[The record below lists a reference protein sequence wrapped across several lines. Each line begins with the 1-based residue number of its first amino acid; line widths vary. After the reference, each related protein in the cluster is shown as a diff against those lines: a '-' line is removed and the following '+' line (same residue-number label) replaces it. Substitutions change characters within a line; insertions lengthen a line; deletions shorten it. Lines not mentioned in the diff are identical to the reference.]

1 MKSAVHWKQVATR
14 WPVCLSA
21 FLALSPTYV
30 GWSEPGRD
38 WTLATP
44 AAPWHSRVGHTSL
57 VYNGK
62 MWIILGDWG
71 DGGDIWCSSNGS
83 SWTRTLSR
91 GPIGFRYRVA
101 HTSVVYGGKMWVIGG
116 AFDYGGTPFNDV
128 WYSTNGTTWTLATAH
143 AQWAPRSAHASV
155 VYDGKMWIIGGYDG
169 SKWRNDVWYS
179 TNGTT
184 WRLAT
189 ARGPWS
195 AGVYGHTALVF
206 EAKMWVIAGNPYY
219 NAAYSSNGTSWTVA
233 TGPWLN
239 SLHGHG
245 GVVCG
250 RKMWVMGGLMPPP
263 WFKSTN
269 EVWSSTDGVTWGQV
283 LPYGYAPWVPRENFA
298 MVVHDRKMWILGGA
312 YYTGSSTYYLNDV
325 WYSQFPAETTA
336 AWKLYR

>member
-1 MKSAVHWKQVATR
+1 MVQGSRYAT
-14 WPVCLSA
+14 CLLFVGA
-21 FLALSPTYV
+21 GLISPARP
-30 GWSEPGRD
+30 EPGRD
-38 WTLATP
+38 WVRASS
-44 AAPWHSRVGHTSL
+44 AAPWSARYGHTS
-57 VYNGK
+57 VAYAGK
-62 MWIILGDWG
+62 IWVIGGWAENAGDVG
-71 DGGDIWCSSNGS
+71 DVWCSSDGVH
-83 SWTRTLSR
+83 WTAPQPSQVYRPTR
-91 GPIGFRYRVA
+91 RYG
-101 HTSVVYGGKMWVIGG
+101 HSSVVYGGKMWLIGG
-116 AFDYGGTPFNDV
+116 RSYELRNDV
-128 WYSTNGTTWTLATAH
+128 WCSTNGTTWTQATAH
-143 AQWAPRSAHASV
+143 AAWAPRWTHASV
-155 VYDGKMWIIGGYDG
+155 VYDGKMWVIGGYDG
-169 SKWRNDVWYS
+169 SKWRNDIWYS

-184 WRLAT
+184 WTLAT

-195 AGVYGHTALVF
+195 AGVYGHAALVF

-245 GVVCG
+245 GVVSG

-263 WFKSTN
+263 SFRDTN
-269 EVWSSTDGVTWGQV
+269 EVWSSTDGVTWRQV

-325 WYSQFPAETTA
+325 WYSQFPAETTP